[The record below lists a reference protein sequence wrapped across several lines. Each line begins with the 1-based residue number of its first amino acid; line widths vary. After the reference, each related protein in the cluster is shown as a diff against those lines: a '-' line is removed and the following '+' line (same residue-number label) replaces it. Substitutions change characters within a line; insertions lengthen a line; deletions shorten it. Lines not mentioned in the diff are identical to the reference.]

1 MKHQT
6 VSRREFVKLSAAA
19 AAGLSILPGFRFGLD
34 QLPAPMKRSFG
45 KIPFEVTTLGMG
57 GQASL
62 QWTPADVD
70 PVPIILKAF
79 KIGVNYFDTS
89 NLYAKSQL
97 HFGKAFRKL
106 NLIPGEAG
114 YDKKLRESIFLTTKT
129 HQRWGKPG
137 FPELGK
143 VNNWS
148 NGDPAGGAVKDLKR
162 SLSQMFGDGDGN
174 YPEGSYVDMVLTH
187 NLNFVEEVDVMYKGL
202 ESPLNKDENFGLLVT
217 LRDFRDGT
225 NHTGLNPK
233 NEKLIRHI
241 GLSGHISS
249 PAMMDM
255 IRRDKYEILDAML
268 VAINANDKLY
278 LNHQHNVI
286 PVAQAKNMGII
297 AMKVFADGAMYGKYN
312 DWTRDSDG
320 VVRSVGTRELPSKP
334 LIEYA
339 LTTPGI
345 HTAIIG
351 IGQISE
357 DPLKCQLVQNFY
369 ASQITP
375 DGLSKDKRDK
385 IELSGKIAK
394 EGKTNY
400 FQLPARGLTPPQ
412 DIKING
418 GTEMEI
424 SWNSAL
430 AANDPLSHYEVFN
443 GKELVAT
450 ILHTP
455 QTNTDPFRFKGN
467 TGAGKFSVVTVDRAG
482 NRAES
487 EVMEV

>member
-1 MKHQT
+1 MKQKT

-19 AAGLSILPGFRFGLD
+19 AAGLTILPGFRFGLD

-45 KIPFEVTTLGMG
+45 KIPFEVSTLGLG

-79 KIGVNYFDTS
+79 RMGINYFDTS
-89 NLYAKSQL
+89 NLYDGSQL
-97 HFGKAFRKL
+97 NFGKAFRQL
-106 NLIPGEAG
+106 NLIPGQTG
-114 YDKKLRESIFLTTKT
+114 YDENLRESIFLTTKT
-129 HQRWGKPG
+129 HQRWAKPG
-137 FPELGK
+137 FPELK
-143 VNNWS
+143 NVNNWS
-148 NGDPAGGAVKDLKR
+148 NGDPAGGAVADLKR
-162 SLSQMFGDGDGN
+162 SLSQMFGDGNGA
-174 YPEGSYVDMVLTH
+174 YPEGSYVNMVLTH
-187 NLNFVEEVDVMYKGL
+187 NLNFVEEVDVMYRGL
-202 ESPLNKDENFGLLVT
+202 ETPLNQEENLGVLVA
-217 LRDFRDGT
+217 LRDYRDGT
-225 NHTGLNPK
+225 NFTGLNPAH
-233 NEKLIRHI
+233 EKLIRHI

-255 IRRDKYEILDAML
+255 IRRDSYEILDAML
-268 VAINANDKLY
+268 VAINANDRLY

-297 AMKVFADGAMYGKYN
+297 AMKVFADGAMYSKYA

-357 DPLKCQLVQNFY
+357 DHLKCQLVQNYY
-369 ASQITP
+369 AAQITP
-375 DGLSKDKRDK
+375 DGLSREQREK
-385 IELSGKIAK
+385 IEKDAK
-394 EGKTNY
+394 RAKGGKTNY

-412 DIKING
+412 DIKIG
-418 GTEMEI
+418 GAGQVEI

-430 AANDPLSHYEVFN
+430 AADDPLSHYEVYQGEN
-443 GKELVAT
+443 LVAN
-450 ILHTP
+450 ILHEP
-455 QTNTDPFRFKGN
+455 QISMEPFSYKVSSKEGSY
-467 TGAGKFSVVTVDRAG
+467 KVVTVDRAG
-482 NRAES
+482 RRAES
-487 EVMEV
+487 EALKV